1 MSAQSV
7 PCCNTNECAI
17 YCLMQVH
24 NLLLDATQSVVCDV
38 HEHTIC
44 CFLPHK
50 FAICNTNFPIFP
62 RLWPKMPFSLKTF
75 LTCRNAP
82 QLSQSFPTFLKM
94 AKNMVFIVL
103 VPTFPLGLP
112 KALVFRSTFSL
123 LASAFLGV
131 VGWLSS
137 SSSSYTVDTGLGA
150 ASGAFFLGGGALA
163 GSSPRAFSSSGMTW
177 SLEAGWRRQS
187 CCLS

>member
-82 QLSQSFPTFLKM
+82 QLSQSFPTFLKT
-94 AKNMVFIVL
+94 AKKHGFHRPGAYL
-103 VPTFPLGLP
+103 SSGLAQSLGLQVH
-112 KALVFRSTFSL
+112 LFTLGLSL
-123 LASAFLGV
+123 
-131 VGWLSS
+131 
-137 SSSSYTVDTGLGA
+137 
-150 ASGAFFLGGGALA
+150 LGGG
-163 GSSPRAFSSSGMTW
+163 GVAFLFLIIIHSRHRPQRCLWCFLLG
-177 SLEAGWRRQS
+177 RRSFGRKLPTGLLQQRHD
-187 CCLS
+187 LVFGGRL